1 MPAPSSVTEFL
12 ELTRRSGIV
21 EDDKRLT
28 AYVQQLQSANQLP
41 SEPNKL
47 AGLMIRDGFL
57 TFFQAEQLLL
67 GKWKR
72 FKIGRYKVL
81 ERLGSGGMGQVFLC
95 EHTMMRRRVAVK
107 VLPAAKADDPSS
119 LERFYREARAVA
131 ALDHPNIVRAYD
143 IDQDDNLHFLVME
156 YVDGSN
162 FQEIIKKTGP
172 MSPLRACHYMYDSAK
187 GLQHAF
193 DTAGLVHRDIK
204 PGNILVDRYGLVKI
218 LDMGLARFF
227 HDEDDLLT
235 RKYDESVLG
244 TADYLAPE
252 QAIDSH
258 NVDIRADIYSLGA
271 TFYFLL
277 TGSPPFTEG
286 TVAQKL
292 IWHQTRDPKPIP
304 QIRPE
309 VPAEVVAVVE
319 KMMTKDVSL
328 RYQSPAAV
336 AEALAPLITTP
347 IPPPPEDEMPKL
359 SPAAMASPS
368 ISAPATPPPRPA
380 IPSTPSA
387 PHPASSKAE
396 IGLAPPATTLGSS
409 RPTVPGLNAQA
420 PKQLSP
426 TEAAPIRRDAPRP
439 NSKPAIAVTPPPQTV
454 PAFPP
459 SHDEPNQDWAA
470 FTAETPNP
478 RAQGD
483 TDRKQPT
490 YKPPSATLQAPKS
503 AKKVAAPMPAALKG
517 VPKWAL
523 LALAGVLLGV
533 ATVAAAFALGV
544 FGGKPRNTPSTNTTE
559 QGDGA
564 LLIVDA
570 NARGSAYRYLWEAI
584 TKAKPGSRILVRS
597 DIEERWENV
606 RLPKGISIEADVA
619 PGTYISWRL
628 PPNVDPKTGTKAVLQ
643 LNDVEGVH
651 IKGFSF
657 DGQNRAENGIYLYSH
672 CPGLTF
678 EDVRIV
684 NCKLS
689 AIKLSNAKGEKDR
702 PITFTRV
709 RASGTA
715 SSEATIYLFASTTYS
730 IPANEDVVIQDC
742 VVDGSGKTA
751 LMVKGSAQDVTFQ
764 RNRIFQ
770 AQNAVVFQKP
780 APKTY
785 LQMKLQSNT
794 FFDVKGSAFFVEA
807 PWPAKN
813 ADGIDNQVAITQNL
827 FVKCAAI
834 MSAPDGKLPPNLAVK
849 GNGRSKDSH
858 EGNAPIGA
866 PEADVILTSSDP
878 NSDQFLR
885 YSRDSKAATVPGGP
899 AGVPPQ

>member
-1 MPAPSSVTEFL
+1 VTEFL
-12 ELTRRSGIV
+12 ELTRRSCIV
-21 EDDKRLT
+21 EDDKRLN
-28 AYVQQLQSANQLP
+28 AYVQQLQSTNQLP

-47 AGLMIRDGFL
+47 AGLMVRDGFL
-57 TFFQAEQLLL
+57 TYFQAEQLLL

-95 EHTMMRRRVAVK
+95 EHTTMRRRVAVK
-107 VLPAAKADDPSS
+107 VLPAAKAEDPSS

-143 IDQDDNLHFLVME
+143 IDQDGDLHFLVME
-156 YVDGSN
+156 YVDGSS
-162 FQEIIKKTGP
+162 FQEIVKKCGP
-172 MSPLRACHYMYDSAK
+172 MTPLRACHYMHDSAK

-204 PGNILVDRYGLVKI
+204 PGNILVDRFGIVKI

-277 TGSPPFTEG
+277 TGNPPFTEG

-309 VPAEVVAVVE
+309 VPADVVAVVE
-319 KMMTKDVSL
+319 RMMAKETSA
-328 RYQSPAAV
+328 RYQSPSEV
-336 AEALAPLITTP
+336 AQALEPLIQTP

-359 SPAAMASPS
+359 SPAATASPS
-368 ISAPATPPPRPA
+368 MSAPATPPPRAAVPGTPPA
-380 IPSTPSA
+380 PLPV
-387 PHPASSKAE
+387 SSKAE
-396 IGLAPPATTLGSS
+396 IGLPPAPTKVGSS
-409 RPTVPGLNAQA
+409 RPTTPALSAQA
-420 PKQLSP
+420 PKATST
-426 TEAAPIRRDAPRP
+426 TESAPARRENPKVNSRP
-439 NSKPAIAVTPPPQTV
+439 AVAVPPPPAL

-459 SHDEPNQDWAA
+459 SHDEPSQDWAA

-478 RAQGD
+478 RGQGD
-483 TDRKQPT
+483 TDRKQPS
-490 YKPPSATLQAPKS
+490 YKPPSATLKAPKS
-503 AKKVAAPMPAALKG
+503 AQKITIPAALNG
-517 VPKWAL
+517 VPKWVL
-523 LALAGVLLGV
+523 LAVAGVVLGV
-533 ATVAAAFALGV
+533 VTVAAAFALGV
-544 FGGKPRNTPSTNTTE
+544 FGSKHKTTPPTNTTE
-559 QGDGA
+559 QGDAA

-570 NARGSAYRYLWEAI
+570 NAKGNAYRYLWEAI

-597 DIEERWENV
+597 DIEERWENA
-606 RLPKGISIEADVA
+606 RMPKDISIEADVA
-619 PGTYISWRL
+619 PGTYITWRL

-651 IKGFSF
+651 IKGFLF

-672 CPGLTF
+672 CPGVTF
-678 EDVRIV
+678 EDVRV
-684 NCKLS
+684 MNCKQS
-689 AIKLSNAKGEKDR
+689 AIKLSNAKGEKDH
-702 PITFTRV
+702 PITFAKI
-709 RASGTA
+709 RATGSATGD
-715 SSEATIYLFASTTYS
+715 ATIYLFASTTYS
-730 IPANEDVVIQDC
+730 IPANENVVIRDC
-742 VVDGSGKTA
+742 VIDGANKTA
-751 LMVKGSAQDVTFQ
+751 LMVRGSVQDVTFQ
-764 RNRIFQ
+764 RNRVFQ
-770 AQNAVVFQKP
+770 TQNAVVFQKP
-780 APKTY
+780 MPKTY
-785 LQMKLQSNT
+785 FQIKFQSNT
-794 FFDVKGSAFFVEA
+794 FFDVKGSAFFIEA
-807 PWPAKN
+807 AWPAKN
-813 ADGIDNQVAITQNL
+813 ADGADNQVAITQNL

-834 MSAPDGKLPPNLAVK
+834 LSAPDGKLPPNLTAN
-849 GNGRSKDSH
+849 GNARSKDSP
-858 EGNAPIGA
+858 EGNASLGA
-866 PEADVILTSSDP
+866 AETDVLLTSTDP

-885 YSRDSKAATVPGGP
+885 YSKESKPFSVPGGP